1 MINVIVA
8 DDEIPAVEEISYLLA
23 QDPRIGEIHRATS
36 GAAALKALEEF
47 QVDAMFLDIH
57 MPALSGLDIARVIS
71 RFSKPPVIVFVTA
84 DEAQALEAFELAA
97 VDYILKPV
105 RRERLY
111 ESVRR
116 ISEIVAD
123 SAPTKP
129 DMVTVDQGGMTKMIP
144 RSEIRFVQ
152 AQGDYVQLHTKDA
165 KYLVRV
171 TLNDLEEQWA
181 SRGFL
186 RIHRS
191 FLVSIDHVDHIRI
204 RDGKATV
211 AINGAELPVSRRS
224 LPSVRERLE
233 ATRVRPS

>member
-1 MINVIVA
+1 
-8 DDEIPAVEEISYLLA
+8 
-23 QDPRIGEIHRATS
+23 
-36 GAAALKALEEF
+36 
-47 QVDAMFLDIH
+47 MFLDIH

-71 RFSKPPVIVFVTA
+71 RFAKPPVIVFVTA

-97 VDYILKPV
+97 VDYVLKPV

-116 ISEIVAD
+116 IAEIVEDSTPARAD
-123 SAPTKP
+123 L
-129 DMVTVDQGGMTKMIP
+129 VTVDQGGVTKMIP

-181 SRGFL
+181 ARGFL

-224 LPSVRERLE
+224 LPSVRDRLE

>member
-23 QDPRIGEIHRATS
+23 QDSRIGEIHRATS

-71 RFSKPPVIVFVTA
+71 RFSNPPVIVFVTA

-123 SAPTKP
+123 SAPTKS

-211 AINGAELPVSRRS
+211 AINGAEFPVSRRS